1 MKRIKK
7 GDEVIVLAGRD
18 KGKTGSVLRLLGE
31 NRALVN
37 NVNLVKKHTKPNPM
51 AGVTGGILEQES
63 PIHLSNI
70 AIYNTKSSKADKVA
84 VKAGDDGKQYR
95 AYRSSGDRID
105 G

>member
-7 GDEVIVLAGRD
+7 GDNVIVLAGRD

-31 NRALVN
+31 DRALVN

-63 PIHLSNI
+63 PIHMSNL
-70 AIYNTKSSKADKVA
+70 AIYNSKSSKADKVA
-84 VKAGDDGKQYR
+84 VKTSDDGKRYR
-95 AYRSSGDRID
+95 AYRSSDDRID
-105 G
+105 A

>member
-7 GDEVIVLAGRD
+7 GDNVIVLAGRD
-18 KGKTGSVLRLLGE
+18 KGKTGSVLRLLGKD
-31 NRALVN
+31 RALVN

-63 PIHLSNI
+63 PIHMSNL
-70 AIYNTKSSKADKVA
+70 AIYNSKSSKADKVA
-84 VKAGDDGKQYR
+84 VKTSDDGKRYR

-105 G
+105 A